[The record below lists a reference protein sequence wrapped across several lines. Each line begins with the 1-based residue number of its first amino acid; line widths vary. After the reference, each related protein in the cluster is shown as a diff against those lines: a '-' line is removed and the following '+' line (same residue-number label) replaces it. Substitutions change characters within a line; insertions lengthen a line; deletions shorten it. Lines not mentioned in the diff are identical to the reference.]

1 MQDTWLFIMDKIF
14 FPYRLG
20 IDLGSNSL
28 GWFVVDLQEVGERNS
43 PYKLRH
49 GGVRIFPDGRDP
61 QSKASNAV
69 DRRMARGARKRRDRF
84 VQRRKDLMAA
94 LVEHGLMPTDARERK
109 ALERLDPYTLRNT
122 AIENTLPLYHVG
134 RALFHLN
141 QRRGFQSNRK
151 TDSKESEDGAIKQ
164 AASKLAAAMKEEGAE
179 TLGEFFAD
187 KHLSKPYEDRLSAI
201 RAELVKLGKDHLTGN
216 ARKKIWAKVRK
227 RLYRDDVL
235 PPQKG
240 PEGVRARATIT
251 GTKASYD
258 FYPTRDMLKTEFDAI
273 WNMQAAHHPAMAAA
287 ARDEI
292 HKIIFFQRPLKPAIV
307 GKCTLDPATRPFK
320 EDPDGYRAPWSH
332 PLAQRFRIYQEAR
345 NLEIRET
352 GRGSRKLT
360 KEQSDMVVAALL
372 GNKEVSF
379 DKLRSMFKLSPEA
392 KFNLE
397 SDRRDKLDGDQT
409 AARLSDK
416 KGFHKV
422 WRGLPL
428 ERQIE
433 IVQKLEDTEN
443 EDDLI
448 AWLKT
453 ECALD
458 GAAAMRVANTTLPDS
473 HCRLGLR
480 AIKRILPIMQKEFD
494 DDGTSGAGYHIAA
507 ERAGYDHARL
517 PTGEQLDT
525 LPYYGKWLADSVV
538 GSGDVRDGKEKQYG
552 QFPNPTVHIGLGQL
566 RRLTNELI
574 RKYGPPAEISIEFT
588 RALKLSEKQKSEVQR
603 EQRKNQE
610 KNKERAAELAKFGR
624 PPNPRNLLKMRLWEE
639 LARDPLDRKCVY
651 TGEQISIERLL
662 SDEVDIDHILPVAM
676 TLDDSAANK
685 IICMRYAN
693 RHKRKMT
700 PSEAFGSSPTIQGHR
715 YNWDDISARAAG
727 LPRNK
732 RWRFDANARE
742 EFDKRGGFLARQLNE
757 TGWLARL
764 AKQYLG
770 AITDPNQIW
779 VVPGRLTSML
789 RGKWGLNS
797 LLPDHNYAGVQEKA
811 EEFLA
816 STDDME
822 FSGVKNRADH
832 RHHAIDGLVAALTD
846 RSLLWKMANA
856 YDEEREKFVID
867 PPWAT
872 MRDDLKSKLDKMIV
886 SHKPDHGIEGQLH
899 EDSAYGVLAKP
910 ETLEAPPKD
919 GDGKPD
925 KKNKDDGYNLVY
937 RKAIEGLNENE
948 IDRIRDSRLRQ
959 IVREHVNAEKK
970 KGVALDVALRQLQ
983 RPEDLTGIKY
993 PEIKHGLRH
1002 VRILK
1007 KEKAD
1012 YLVPIANRTTG
1023 AVYKAYSAGEN
1034 FCIEVFETGE
1044 GKWDGE
1050 AIRRFD
1056 ANRRNAG
1063 PKTPHVP
1070 SWLAAHEGAKL
1081 VMRIHKGDLIR
1092 LDHDGKSKI
1101 MVVHRLDAAAGR
1113 FKLAEHN
1120 ETGNLDKRHAT
1131 DNEIDP
1137 FRWLMASYGTLKKMS
1152 AVPVRVDELGHVWR
1166 IQPH

>member
-1 MQDTWLFIMDKIF
+1 MKPKNSR
-14 FPYRLG
+14 PYRLG
-20 IDLGSNSL
+20 LDLGSNSL
-28 GWFVVDLQEVGERNS
+28 GWFVTHLEHRGDRLEPVGLG
-43 PYKLRH
+43 P

-94 LVEHGLMPTDARERK
+94 LVAHGLMPADARARK
-109 ALERLDPYTLRNT
+109 ALEGLDPYALRKT
-122 AIENTLPLYHVG
+122 AITDALPAHHVG

-151 TDSKESEDGAIKQ
+151 TDGKESEDGAF
-164 AASKLAAAMKEEGAE
+164 M
-179 TLGEFFAD
+179 AD
-187 KHLSKPYEDRLSAI
+187 RHLSPFYAERQQVI
-201 RAELVKLGKDHLTGN
+201 RSELVRLGKDHLTGN

-227 RLYRDDVL
+227 RLFGDEVL
-235 PPQKG
+235 PPEAG
-240 PEGVRARATIT
+240 PSGVRARATIT
-251 GTKASYD
+251 GAKASYD
-258 FYPTRDMLKTEFDAI
+258 YYPTRDMLKDEFTAI
-273 WNMQAAHHPAMAAA
+273 WEAQAPHHPSMTAA

-292 HKIIFFQRPLKPAIV
+292 HEIIFFQRPLKPAIV
-307 GKCTLDPATRPFK
+307 GKCTLDPATRPMK

-332 PLAQRFRIYQEAR
+332 PLAQRFRILQEAR

-352 GRGSRKLT
+352 GKGSRKLT
-360 KEQSDMVVAALL
+360 KEQSDLVVLALL
-372 GNKEVSF
+372 GSKEVSF
-379 DKLRSMFKLSPEA
+379 DKLRSMLKLPAEA

-397 SDRRDKLDGDQT
+397 SDRRDRLDGDQT

-433 IVQKLEDTEN
+433 IVGKLEETED
-443 EDDLI
+443 EAELI
-448 AWLKT
+448 AWLET
-453 ECALD
+453 NCALD
-458 GAAAMRVANTTLPDS
+458 PAAAARVANTTLPDS

-480 AIKRILPIMQKEFD
+480 AIRNILPIMQDEFD
-494 DDGTSGAGYHIAA
+494 EDGTSGAGYHIAA
-507 ERAGYDHARL
+507 KRAGYDHAKL
-517 PTGEQLDT
+517 PTGEQFDA
-525 LPYYGKWLADSVV
+525 LPYYGKWLQDDVV
-538 GSGDVRDGKEKQYG
+538 GSGDVRDKKEKQYG

-574 RKYGPPAEISIEFT
+574 KKYGPPTEISIEFT
-588 RALKLSEKQKSEVQR
+588 RALKLSEKQKSEIQR
-603 EQRKNQE
+603 EQRKNQD
-610 KNKERAAELAKFGR
+610 KNKARAAELATFGR
-624 PPNPRNLLKMRLWEE
+624 PANPRNLLKMRLWEE

-685 IICMRYAN
+685 IICIRYAN

-700 PSEAFGSSPTIQGHR
+700 PAEAFGSSPALQGHR
-715 YNWDDISARAAG
+715 YNWDEISARATG

-770 AITDPNQIW
+770 AITDPNAIW

-789 RGKWGLNS
+789 RGKWGLNA
-797 LLPDHNYAGVQEKA
+797 LLPDHNFGGVETRA

-816 STDDME
+816 ATDDME

-856 YDEEREKFVID
+856 YDEEREKFVIE
-867 PPWAT
+867 PPWKT
-872 MRDDLKSKLDKMIV
+872 MRDDLKAALDKMVV

-899 EDSAYGVLAKP
+899 EDSAYGVLKDAEKIDD
-910 ETLEAPPKD
+910 ADKD
-919 GDGKPD
+919 GA
-925 KKNKDDGYNLVY
+925 NLVY
-937 RKAIEGLNENE
+937 RKAIEGINENE
-948 IDRIRDSRLRQ
+948 IDRIRDRKLRG
-959 IVREHVNAEKK
+959 IVRAHVDAEKK

-983 RPEDLTGIKY
+983 EPDAH
-993 PEIKHGLRH
+993 PQIKHGLRH

-1007 KEKAD
+1007 KEKPE
-1012 YLVPIANRTTG
+1012 YLVPVADRQTG
-1023 AVYKAYSAGEN
+1023 VAYKAYSAGEN
-1034 FCIEVFETGE
+1034 FCVEVFETAE

-1050 AIRRFD
+1050 AVRRFD
-1056 ANRRNAG
+1056 ANKKNAG
-1063 PKTPHVP
+1063 PKTPHQP
-1070 SWLAAHEGAKL
+1070 KWQAENEGAKL
-1081 VMRIHKGDLIR
+1081 IMRVHKGDLIR
-1092 LDHDGKSKI
+1092 LDHDGRTRI

-1113 FKLAEHN
+1113 FKLADHN

-1137 FRWLMASYGTLKKMS
+1137 FRWLMASYGTLKKLA
-1152 AVPVRVDELGHVWR
+1152 AVPVRVDELGRVWR
-1166 IQPH
+1166 ILPD

>member
-1 MQDTWLFIMDKIF
+1 MTS
-14 FPYRLG
+14 YRLG
-20 IDLGSNSL
+20 LDVGTNSV
-28 GWFVVDLQEVGERNS
+28 GWFCVNTEWSEDLRRWRVRGLG
-43 PYKLRH
+43 P

-84 VQRRKDLMAA
+84 VERRKDLVAA
-94 LVEHGLMPTDARERK
+94 LIAHGLMPADARERK
-109 ALERLDPYTLRNT
+109 ALEQRDPYKLRRDALT
-122 AIENTLPLYHVG
+122 QALPAHHVG

-141 QRRGFQSNRK
+141 QRRGFKSNRK
-151 TDSKESEDGAIKQ
+151 TDGKEKEDGAIKQ
-164 AASKLAAAMKEEGAE
+164 AASKLRAAMGEANAP
-179 TLGEFFAD
+179 TLGAFFAE
-187 KHLSKPYEDRLSAI
+187 KHLSKSYEERQEII

-216 ARKKIWAKVRK
+216 ARKKAWAKIRK
-227 RLYRDDVL
+227 RLFGDEVL
-235 PPQKG
+235 PPQAA
-240 PEGVRARATIT
+240 PDGVRARATIT
-251 GTKASYD
+251 GAKASYD
-258 FYPTRDMLKTEFDAI
+258 FYPMRDMAEDEFRAI
-273 WNMQAAHHPAMAAA
+273 WDTQAPHHPSMTDAAKA
-287 ARDEI
+287 EI
-292 HKIIFFQRPLKPAIV
+292 SEIIFHQRPLKPAIV
-307 GKCTLDPATRPFK
+307 GKCTLDPASRPMK
-320 EDPDGYRAPWSH
+320 EDPEGYRAPWSH
-332 PLAQRFRIYQEAR
+332 PLAQRFRILQEAR

-352 GRGSRKLT
+352 GKGSRKLT
-360 KEQSDMVVAALL
+360 KEQSDIVVAALL

-379 DKLRSMFKLSPEA
+379 DKLRSLLKLPAEA

-397 SDRRDKLDGDQT
+397 SDRRAALDGDQT

-416 KGFHKV
+416 KGFGKV
-422 WRGLPL
+422 WRGLAP

-433 IVQKLEDTEN
+433 IVARLEDTEN
-443 EDDLI
+443 ENDLI
-448 AWLKT
+448 AWL
-453 ECALD
+453 EANCALD
-458 GAAAMRVANTTLPDS
+458 PAAAARVANTPLPDS
-473 HCRLGLR
+473 HCKLGLR
-480 AIKRILPIMQKEFD
+480 AIKNILPIMQDEYD
-494 DDGTSGAGYHIAA
+494 EDGTSGAGYHIAA
-507 ERAGYDHARL
+507 KRAGYDHAKL
-517 PTGEQLDT
+517 PTGEQLDA
-525 LPYYGKWLADSVV
+525 LPYYGKWLQDDVV
-538 GSGDVRDGKEKQYG
+538 GSGDARDKKEKQYG

-574 RKYGPPAEISIEFT
+574 RKYGPPTEISVEFT
-588 RALKLSEKQKSEVQR
+588 RALKLSEKQKTEKLR
-603 EQRKNQE
+603 EQRKNQD
-610 KNKERAAELAKFGR
+610 KNRDRAAELAKFGR
-624 PPNPRNLLKMRLWEE
+624 PANPRNLLKMRLWEE
-639 LARDPLDRKCVY
+639 LARDPMDRKCVY

-676 TLDDSAANK
+676 TLDDSPANK
-685 IICMRYAN
+685 IICMRFAN

-700 PSEAFGSSPTIQGHR
+700 PSEAFGSSPSVQGHR
-715 YNWDDISARAAG
+715 YIWDDISARAAG

-789 RGKWGLNS
+789 RGKWGLNA
-797 LLPDHNYAGVQEKA
+797 LLPDHNYGGDTHRA
-811 EEFLA
+811 EEYLA

-872 MRDDLKSKLDKMIV
+872 MRDDLKSALEKMVV
-886 SHKPDHGIEGQLH
+886 SHKSDHGIEGQLH
-899 EDSAYGVLAKP
+899 EDSAYGFVKP
-910 ETLEAPPKD
+910 RLGENAQQED
-919 GDGKPD
+919 G
-925 KKNKDDGYNLVY
+925 NLVY
-937 RKAIEGLNENE
+937 RKTIDGLNENE
-948 IDRIRDSRLRQ
+948 IDRIRDLKLRNA
-959 IVREHVNAEKK
+959 VRTHVDAQKE
-970 KGVALDVALRQLQ
+970 KGVALADALRQLNEPGAHPQ
-983 RPEDLTGIKY
+983 IKQ
-993 PEIKHGLRH
+993 GLRH

-1007 KEKAD
+1007 KEKSE
-1012 YLVPIANRTTG
+1012 YLVPIADPATG
-1023 AVYKAYSAGEN
+1023 AIYKAYSAGEN
-1034 FCIEVFETGE
+1034 FCVEVFETAE

-1056 ANRRNAG
+1056 ANKKNAG
-1063 PKTPHVP
+1063 AKTPHVALWRAQNP
-1070 SWLAAHEGAKL
+1070 GARL

-1092 LDHDGKSKI
+1092 LEHEGETKI

-1113 FKLAEHN
+1113 FKLAAHN

-1137 FRWLMASYGTLKKMS
+1137 FRWLMASYGTLKKRS
-1152 AVPVRVDELGHVWR
+1152 ATPVRVDELGRVWR
-1166 IQPH
+1166 IAPPR

>member
-1 MQDTWLFIMDKIF
+1 MLQKNIR
-14 FPYRLG
+14 PYRLG
-20 IDLGSNSL
+20 LDLGSNSL
-28 GWFVVDLQEVGERNS
+28 GWFVTYLDKRGERHEPIS
-43 PYKLRH
+43 LGP

-84 VQRRKDLMAA
+84 VQRRGDLIAA
-94 LVEHGLMPTDARERK
+94 LVIHGLMPADTAARK
-109 ALERLDPYTLRNT
+109 QLEALDPYRLRKD
-122 AIENTLPLYHVG
+122 ALKSALPAHHVG

-151 TDSKESEDGAIKQ
+151 TDGKESEDGAIKQ
-164 AASKLAAAMKEEGAE
+164 AATKLADDMQQEGAE
-179 TLGEFFAD
+179 TLGAFMAD
-187 KHLSKPYEDRLSAI
+187 RHLSPIYAERQQAI
-201 RAELVKLGKDHLTGN
+201 RGELIRLGKDHLTGN
-216 ARKKIWAKVRK
+216 ARKKIWAKIRK
-227 RLYRDDVL
+227 RLYADEVL
-235 PPQKG
+235 PPEAG
-240 PEGVRARATIT
+240 PSGVRARATIT

-258 FYPTRDMLKTEFDAI
+258 YYPTRDMLKAEFAAI
-273 WNMQAAHHPAMAAA
+273 WEAQAPHHPSMTQA
-287 ARDEI
+287 ARDDI
-292 HKIIFFQRPLKPAIV
+292 HEIIFFQRPLKPAIV
-307 GKCTLDPATRPFK
+307 GKCTLDPATRPMK

-332 PLAQRFRIYQEAR
+332 PLAQRFRIFQEAR

-352 GRGSRKLT
+352 GKGSRKLT
-360 KEQSDMVVAALL
+360 KEQSDLIALAL
-372 GNKEVSF
+372 IGKNDLNF
-379 DKLRSMFKLSPEA
+379 DRMRSLLKLPTEA
-392 KFNLE
+392 RFNLE
-397 SDRRDKLDGDQT
+397 SDRRDRLDGDQT
-409 AARLSDK
+409 AARLSNK
-416 KGFHKV
+416 KAFGEK
-422 WRGLPL
+422 WRSLPL

-433 IVQKLEDTEN
+433 IVRKLEDI
-443 EDDLI
+443 EDEAELI
-448 AWLKT
+448 AWL
-453 ECALD
+453 ENDCGLD
-458 GAAAMRVANTTLPDS
+458 GAAAARVANTTLPDS

-480 AIKRILPIMQKEFD
+480 AIRKILPIMQDEFD
-494 DDGTSGAGYHIAA
+494 EDGTSGAGYHIAA
-507 ERAGYDHARL
+507 KRAGYDHAKL
-517 PTGEQLDT
+517 PTGEQFDA
-525 LPYYGKWLADSVV
+525 LPYYGKWLQDDVV
-538 GSGDVRDGKEKQYG
+538 GSGDVRDKKEKQYG

-574 RKYGPPAEISIEFT
+574 KAYGPPTEIAIEFT
-588 RALKLSEKQKSEVQR
+588 RALKLSEKQKSELQR
-603 EQRKNQE
+603 EQRKNQD
-610 KNKERAAELAKFGR
+610 KNRERAAKLTEHRVPA
-624 PPNPRNLLKMRLWEE
+624 NPRNLLKMRLWEE

-700 PSEAFGSSPTIQGHR
+700 PAEAFASSPTLQGHR
-715 YNWDDISARAAG
+715 YDWDAIAARASG

-770 AITDPNQIW
+770 AIADPNAIW

-797 LLPDHNYAGVQEKA
+797 LLPDHNFGGVEMRA

-816 STDDME
+816 ATDDME

-856 YDEEREKFVID
+856 YDEEREKFVVE

-872 MRDDLKSKLDKMIV
+872 MRDDLEKALKTMVV

-910 ETLEAPPKD
+910 ERLADKKTG
-919 GDGKPD
+919 GDGRKVKD
-925 KKNKDDGYNLVY
+925 DDGYNLVY
-937 RKAIEGLNENE
+937 RKAIESLNENE
-948 IDRIRDSRLRQ
+948 IDRIRDRKLRG
-959 IVREHVNAEKK
+959 IVRAHVDAEKK

-983 RPEDLTGIKY
+983 DPDAH

-1007 KEKAD
+1007 KENAD
-1012 YLVPIANRTTG
+1012 YLIPIANRETG
-1023 AVYKAYSAGEN
+1023 KIYKAYSAGEN
-1034 FCIEVFETGE
+1034 FCIEVFETAN

-1056 ANRRNAG
+1056 ANKRNAG
-1063 PKTPHVP
+1063 TKIPHEP
-1070 SWLAAHEGAKL
+1070 QWRADPDAKL
-1081 VMRIHKGDLIR
+1081 VMRVHKGDLLR
-1092 LDHDGKSKI
+1092 LEHDGRTRI
-1101 MVVHRLDAAAGR
+1101 MVVHRLAAAAGR
-1113 FKLAEHN
+1113 FKLADHN
-1120 ETGNLDKRHAT
+1120 ETGNLDKRHAA

-1137 FRWLMASYGTLKKMS
+1137 FRWMMASYNTLKKLN
-1152 AVPVRVDELGHVWR
+1152 AIPVRVDPLGRVWR
-1166 IQPH
+1166 IQQG

>member
-1 MQDTWLFIMDKIF
+1 MDKPF
-14 FPYRLG
+14 PPYRLG
-20 IDLGSNSL
+20 VDLGSNSL
-28 GWFVVDLQEVGERNS
+28 GWFLVDLEKYGDRYS
-43 PYKLRH
+43 PKKLRR

-84 VQRRKDLMAA
+84 VQRRSDLIAA
-94 LVEHGLMPTDARERK
+94 LVEHGLMPADARERK
-109 ALERLDPYTLRNT
+109 TLEALDPYALRERALT
-122 AIENTLPLYHVG
+122 DALPVHHVG

-151 TDSKESEDGAIKQ
+151 TDSKESEGGAIKQ
-164 AASKLAAAMKEEGAE
+164 AASRLDAAMREDNAG
-179 TLGEFFAD
+179 TLGAFLAG
-187 KHLSKPYEDRLSAI
+187 KHLSAPSVMRQQAI
-201 RAELVKLGKDHLTGN
+201 RAELVRLGKDHLTGN

-227 RLYRDDVL
+227 RLFGDEIL
-235 PPQKG
+235 PPADA
-240 PEGVRARATIT
+240 PAGVRARATIT

-258 FYPTRDMLKTEFDAI
+258 FYPTRAMLRDEFSAI
-273 WNMQAAHHPAMAAA
+273 WTAQKPHHPTMTEE
-287 ARDEI
+287 ARKRIEHI
-292 HKIIFFQRPLKPAIV
+292 VFFQRPLKPAIV
-307 GKCTLDPATRPFK
+307 GKCTLDPATRPFN
-320 EDPDGYRAPWSH
+320 EDPEGYRAPWSH
-332 PLAQRFRIYQEAR
+332 PLAQRFRILQEAR
-345 NLEIRET
+345 NLEIREI
-352 GRGSRKLT
+352 GKGSRKLT
-360 KEQSDMVVAALL
+360 KEQGDLVVAALL

-379 DKLRSMFKLSPEA
+379 DKLRMLLKLPAEA

-397 SDRRDKLDGDQT
+397 SDRRAALDGDAT

-416 KGFHKV
+416 KGFNKA
-422 WRGLPL
+422 WRGFPL
-428 ERQIE
+428 ERQIA
-433 IVQKLEDTEN
+433 IVAKLEETED
-443 EDDLI
+443 EAELI
-448 AWLKT
+448 AWLER

-458 GAAAMRVANTTLPDS
+458 AAAAARVANTTLPDG

-480 AIKRILPIMQKEFD
+480 AIRKIVPIMQNELD
-494 DDGTSGAGYHIAA
+494 DDGVSGVRLYDAA
-507 ERAGYDHARL
+507 KRADPAYDPAQHG
-517 PTGEQLDT
+517 TGEQLDH
-525 LPYYGKWLADSVV
+525 LPYYGKWLADAVV
-538 GSGDVRDGKEKQYG
+538 GSGDARDGNEKQYG

-588 RALKLSEKQKSEVQR
+588 RALKLSEKQKTEVQR
-603 EQRKNQE
+603 EQRKNQD
-610 KNKERAAELAKFGR
+610 KNRARAAELAKFGF
-624 PPNPRNLLKMRLWEE
+624 PANPRNLLRMRLWEE

-693 RHKRKMT
+693 RQKRKQT

-715 YNWDDISARAAG
+715 YIWEDIAARAAG

-789 RGKWGLNS
+789 RGKWGLNA
-797 LLPDHNYAGVQEKA
+797 LLPDHNYAGVQDRA

-846 RSLLWKMANA
+846 RALLWKMANA
-856 YDEEREKFVID
+856 YDEEREKFVIE
-867 PPWAT
+867 PPWPT
-872 MRDDLKSKLDKMIV
+872 MRDDLKTRLEKMVV

-899 EDSAYGVLAKP
+899 EDTAYGVLNDP
-910 ETLEAPPKD
+910 EKIDDKD
-919 GDGKPD
+919 KEGA
-925 KKNKDDGYNLVY
+925 NLVY
-937 RKAIEGLNENE
+937 RKPVESLNENE
-948 IDRIRDSRLRQ
+948 IDRIRDRRLRDA
-959 IVREHVNAEKK
+959 VRTHVDVAKA
-970 KGVALDVALRQLQ
+970 KGTALADALRQLK
-983 RPEDLTGIKY
+983 DLKDK
-993 PEIKHGLRH
+993 PHFKHGLRH

-1007 KEKAD
+1007 KENPD
-1012 YLVPIANRTTG
+1012 YLVPITNRSSG
-1023 AVYKAYSAGEN
+1023 ATYKAYSAGEN
-1034 FCIEVFETGE
+1034 FCVEVFETAA
-1044 GKWDGE
+1044 GKWNGE
-1050 AIRRFD
+1050 AVRRFD
-1056 ANRRNAG
+1056 ANKRNAG
-1063 PKTPHVP
+1063 AKTPHTP
-1070 SWLAAHEGAKL
+1070 RWRDAHHDATL

-1092 LDHDGKSKI
+1092 LDLDGRTRI

-1113 FKLAEHN
+1113 FKLADHN

-1137 FRWLMASYGTLKKMS
+1137 FRWLMASYGTLKKLA
-1152 AVPVRVDELGHVWR
+1152 AVPVRVDELGRVWR
-1166 IQPH
+1166 ISRD

>member
-1 MQDTWLFIMDKIF
+1 MAKPKFK
-14 FPYRLG
+14 PYRLG
-20 IDLGSNSL
+20 LDLGSNSL
-28 GWFVVDLQEVGERNS
+28 GWFVVDLEKRGERFE
-43 PYKLRH
+43 PVKLGP
-49 GGVRIFPDGRDP
+49 GGVRIFSDGRDP

-84 VQRRKDLMAA
+84 VQRRSDLMAA
-94 LVEHGLMPTDARERK
+94 LIAHGLMPTENDARK
-109 ALERLDPYTLRNT
+109 ALEALDPYHLRKA
-122 AIENTLPLYHVG
+122 AIQDGLPAYHVG

-151 TDSKESEDGAIKQ
+151 TDGKEKEDGAIKQ
-164 AASKLAAAMKEEGAE
+164 AATRLDDAMKDKGAK
-179 TLGEFFAD
+179 TLGAFFAD
-187 KHLSKPYEDRLSAI
+187 MHLSEPYEQRQQAI
-201 RAELVKLGKDHLTGN
+201 RAELVTLGKDHLTGN
-216 ARKKIWAKVRK
+216 ARKKAWAKARK
-227 RLYRDDVL
+227 RLYGDEVL
-235 PPQKG
+235 PPQQA
-240 PEGVRARATIT
+240 PEGIRARATIT

-258 FYPTRDMLKTEFDAI
+258 YYPTRDMLKEEFAKI
-273 WNMQAAHHPAMAAA
+273 WEIQAAHHPAMTPD

-292 HKIIFFQRPLKPAIV
+292 HQIIFFQRPLKPAIV
-307 GKCTLDPATRPFK
+307 GKCTLDPATRPIK
-320 EDPDGYRAPWSH
+320 EDSEGYRAPWSH
-332 PLAQRFRIYQEAR
+332 PLAQRFRILQEAR

-352 GRGSRKLT
+352 GKISRKLT
-360 KEQSDMVVAALL
+360 KEQSDLIITALL
-372 GNKEVSF
+372 GSKEVTF
-379 DKLRSMFKLSPEA
+379 DKMRSLLKLPSEA

-397 SDRRDKLDGDQT
+397 SDRREALDGDQT

-416 KGFHKV
+416 KGFAKV

-428 ERQIE
+428 ERQIV
-433 IVQKLEDTEN
+433 IVQKLEETEN
-443 EDDLI
+443 EDELI
-448 AWLKT
+448 AWLEA
-453 ECALD
+453 ECGLD
-458 GAAAMRVANTTLPDS
+458 PAAAARVANTTLPDS

-480 AIKRILPIMQKEFD
+480 AIKTILLIMQDEFD
-494 DDGTSGAGYHIAA
+494 EDGTSGAGYHIAA
-507 ERAGYDHARL
+507 KRAGYDHAQRG
-517 PTGEQLDT
+517 TGEQLDA
-525 LPYYGKWLADSVV
+525 LPYYGNWLADDVV
-538 GSGDVRDGKEKQYG
+538 GSGDVRDKKEQQFG

-588 RALKLSEKQKSEVQR
+588 RALKLSEKQKSEKQR

-610 KNKERAAELAKFGR
+610 KNKFRAAELAKFGR
-624 PPNPRNLLKMRLWEE
+624 PANPRNLLKMRLWEE

-685 IICMRYAN
+685 IICMRFSN

-700 PSEAFGSSPTIQGHR
+700 PFEAFGSNPSMQGHR
-715 YNWDDISARAAG
+715 YNWEDVSARAAG

-789 RGKWGLNS
+789 RGKWGLNA
-797 LLPDHNYAGVQEKA
+797 LLPDHNYGGDTHRA
-811 EEFLA
+811 EEYLA
-816 STDDME
+816 ATDDME

-832 RHHAIDGLVAALTD
+832 RHHAIDGLVTALTD

-856 YDEEREKFVID
+856 YDEEREKFIID
-867 PPWAT
+867 PPWKT
-872 MRDDLKSKLDKMIV
+872 MRDDLKAALDKMVV

-899 EDSAYGVLAKP
+899 EDSAYGFVVPRP
-910 ETLEAPPKD
+910 EGSKD
-919 GDGKPD
+919 EPEDG
-925 KKNKDDGYNLVY
+925 NLVY
-937 RKAIEGLNENE
+937 RKAIEGLSENE
-948 IDRIRDSRLRQ
+948 IDRIRDKALRKS
-959 IVREHVNAEKK
+959 VRAHVDAEKK

-983 RPEDLTGIKY
+983 EPGDRSL
-993 PEIKHGLRH
+993 IKHGLRH

-1012 YLVPIANRTTG
+1012 YLVPVVNRQTG
-1023 AVYKAYSAGEN
+1023 GVYKAYSAGEN
-1034 FCIEVFETGE
+1034 FCVEVFETVE

-1056 ANRRNAG
+1056 ANKKNAG
-1063 PKTPHVP
+1063 DKIPHAP
-1070 SWLAAHEGAKL
+1070 TWLATHDGAKL

-1092 LDHDGKSKI
+1092 LDHDGRERI

-1131 DNEIDP
+1131 DKDIDP
-1137 FRWLMASYGTLKKMS
+1137 FRWLMASYGTLKKLN
-1152 AVPVRVDELGHVWR
+1152 AVPVRVDELGRVWR
-1166 IQPH
+1166 IQPR